1 MPFFSLQPE
10 DLESPEYNEEEVEEK
25 VFNTPQEERV
35 SIS

>member
-10 DLESPEYNEEEVEEK
+10 DLESPEYNEEEIEEK
-25 VFNTPQEERV
+25 VSKTPQERV

>member
-10 DLESPEYNEEEVEEK
+10 DLESPEYNEEEIEEK
-25 VFNTPQEERV
+25 VSKIPQERV